1 MAHDILPT
9 VRKALKINL
18 DTNFYGTFAEIGGG
32 QEVARNFFKAGGASG
47 TIAKTISAYD
57 RLFSD
62 AKYCP
67 HKKNKERYV
76 SEERLNMMLDRE
88 YDELEKVLSGKKP
101 EMRFFVYADTVEV
114 LNYQK
119 TNYSHGWLGF
129 RFQLIPNSKP
139 NTIIMHVKLLEND
152 GQLQQATLGILGV
165 NLIYAGINY
174 YDSPW
179 LFLESLMDNLS
190 RDRLIMNAIFMSG
203 PELDYVDNRLLAVQL
218 VKTGMSPAIMFDKY
232 GKVQQPSD
240 MLYKKNILAFRG
252 SFRPITYISWDILKK
267 SMELFQKDED
277 YQEDN
282 TLSFCE
288 ITLNNLLSNGKEINE
303 KDFLERVNM
312 LNDIGQ
318 NVMVSNFR
326 EYYRLVEFFRQFKIK
341 KLRIVMGVPTLEK
354 VMDDQYYKHLKG
366 GLLEAVGKMFPQNLK
381 FYIYPTLLK
390 SKKENKLITVTNI
403 RLKKKYRLLYEFL
416 IENKFL
422 LEIQSDLSDQLIIK
436 SREVLKMI
444 QDGNPEWE
452 KYVPM
457 AIAERIKEKNLFKD

>member
-1 MAHDILPT
+1 MAHEILPT
-9 VRKALKINL
+9 GRKALQINL

-32 QEVARNFFKAGGASG
+32 QEVARHFFLAGGASG

-57 RLFSD
+57 KLFSD

-67 HKKNKERYV
+67 RKKNKERYV
-76 SEERLNMMLDRE
+76 SEERLNMMLDGE
-88 YDELEKVLSGKKP
+88 YDELEEVLSGKKP
-101 EMRFFVYADTVEV
+101 DTRFFVYADTVEV

-129 RFQLIPNSKP
+129 RFQLTPNSKP

-174 YDSPW
+174 YDKPW
-179 LFLESLMDNLS
+179 FFLESLIDNLS
-190 RDRLIMNAIFMSG
+190 QDKFIINAMFMSG

-218 VKTGMSPAIMFDKY
+218 VKTGMSPAIMFDKN
-232 GKVQQPSD
+232 GNVQQPSD
-240 MLYKKNILAFRG
+240 MLYKKNVLAFRG

-277 YQEDN
+277 YQEYN

-288 ITLNNLLSNGKEINE
+288 ITLNNLISNGKEINE
-303 KDFLERVNM
+303 KDFLERVYM
-312 LNDIGQ
+312 LNEIGQ

-326 EYYRLVEFFRQFKIK
+326 EYYRLVEFFGQFKIK

-354 VMDDQYYKHLKG
+354 VMDDKYYKQLKG

-390 SKKENKLITVTNI
+390 SKKGNKLITVANI
-403 RLKKKYRLLYEFL
+403 SIRKKYRLLYEFL

-444 QDGNPEWE
+444 QEKDTEWE

-457 AIAERIKEKNLFKD
+457 AIGKRIKERNLFKD

>member
-1 MAHDILPT
+1 MAHEILPT
-9 VRKALKINL
+9 GRKALQINL

-32 QEVARNFFKAGGASG
+32 QEVARHFFQAGGASG

-57 RLFSD
+57 KLFSD
-62 AKYCP
+62 AKYCLR
-67 HKKNKERYV
+67 KKNNERYV
-76 SEERLNMMLDRE
+76 SEDRLNMMLDGE
-88 YDELEKVLSGKKP
+88 YEELEKVLSGKKP
-101 EMRFFVYADTVEV
+101 DTRFFVYADTVEV

-129 RFQLIPNSKP
+129 RFQLNPRSKP

-152 GQLQQATLGILGV
+152 GQLQQTTLGILGV
-165 NLIYAGINY
+165 NLIHAGIHY
-174 YDSPW
+174 YDKPW
-179 LFLESLMDNLS
+179 LFLESLIDNLS
-190 RDRLIMNAIFMSG
+190 RDRFSINAIFMSG

-218 VKTGMSPAIMFDKY
+218 VKTGMSPAIMFDKN
-232 GKVQQPSD
+232 GNVQQPSD
-240 MLYKKNILAFRG
+240 MLYKKNVLAFRG
-252 SFRPITYISWDILKK
+252 SFRPITYISWDILGK
-267 SMELFQKDED
+267 SMDLFKKDED

-288 ITLNNLLSNGKEINE
+288 ITLNNLISSDKEINE
-303 KDFLERVNM
+303 KDFLERVYM
-312 LNDIGQ
+312 LNEIGQ

-326 EYYRLVEFFRQFKIK
+326 EYYRLVEFFGQFKMK

-354 VMDDQYYKHLKG
+354 VMDDKYYKHLKG
-366 GLLEAVGKMFPQNLK
+366 GLLEAAGKMFPNNLK

-390 SKKENKLITVTNI
+390 SRKENKLITAANI
-403 RLKKKYRLLYEFL
+403 RIKKKYKLLYDFL
-416 IENKFL
+416 IENKYL

-444 QDGNPEWE
+444 QDEDPEWE

-457 AIAERIKEKNLFKD
+457 AIANRIKEKNLFKD